1 MAVLCWGGSV
11 VSCTES
17 ALKVNGEEKTTSL
30 MERRLFLFFL
40 NHPDCALPRE
50 LLLRE
55 VWGYNEPGITRT
67 VDTHIKLLR
76 SHLGNLGSLISTVRG
91 VGYRLDVC
99 HYKACLC
106 TEKVAC

>member
-17 ALKVNGEEKTTSL
+17 TLKLNGREIPTSL

-55 VWGYNEPGITRT
+55 VWGYEQPGITRT
-67 VDTHIKLLR
+67 VDTHIKILR
-76 SHLGNLGSLISTVRG
+76 AHLGELGCLISTVRS
-91 VGYRLDVC
+91 VGYRLDVGC
-99 HYKACLC
+99 RKACLC